1 MDPKRNLDN
10 RVVGRQLS
18 ASQAQRVSMRVVYR
32 LLGLA
37 LLVSAGLAVRLPAQ
51 DYRAQ
56 ALRILKTVPLID
68 GHNDIPDAI
77 RVRGGLDSV
86 DFAVLQPK
94 LMSDIPKLR
103 AGGVGAQFWAAYV
116 PVTTMDSGPHPAVY
130 ALEQIDLI
138 KRLCAKYP
146 RDLAMAYRAADV
158 ERNFTAGKISCLIG
172 IEGGHAIENSLGALR
187 MFAAL
192 GVRYITLTHWRSLSW
207 ATASTDTARR
217 GLSPFGRDVVHEMNR
232 LGIVVDLSHVNDATM
247 SDALHTTRAPLMFS
261 HSSARALTGHARD
274 VPDSILKLVPGN
286 GGIVMV
292 NFNPG
297 FVSEAVRVYE
307 DSMEA
312 HARALRAAGR
322 DAAVVADSLR
332 VWAARAPKATLAQV
346 ADHIDHIRAVAGV
359 DHVGIGSDFDGIT
372 EVPVGLEDVSKF
384 PDLIAELLRRGWS
397 EQDVRKVAG
406 LNVLRVLR
414 ATEQVAAKR

>member
-1 MDPKRNLDN
+1 MQDWK
-10 RVVGRQLS
+10 VGKWGWRKG
-18 ASQAQRVSMRVVYR
+18 R
-32 LLGLA
+32 LL
-37 LLVSAGLAVRLPAQ
+37 AVFLSIVPSFPLSAQ

-77 RVRGGLDSV
+77 RERGGLDSV
-86 DFAVLQPK
+86 DFAVSQPK
-94 LMSDIPKLR
+94 LMTDIPKLR
-103 AGGVGAQFWAAYV
+103 AGAVGGQFWAAYV

-158 ERNFTAGKISCLIG
+158 ERNFAAGKISCLIG

-187 MFAAL
+187 MFAVL

-217 GLSPFGRDVVHEMNR
+217 GLSAFGRDVVHEMNR
-232 LGIVVDLSHVNDATM
+232 LGILVDLSHVNDGTM
-247 SDALHTTRAPLMFS
+247 SDALHAARAPVMFS
-261 HSSARALTGHARD
+261 HSSARALTHHARD
-274 VPDSILKLVPGN
+274 VPDSILRLVPPN

-297 FVSEAVRVYE
+297 FVSEAVRVYA
-307 DSMEA
+307 DSLESR
-312 HARALRAAGR
+312 ARALRAAGTDSATRR
-322 DAAVVADSLR
+322 DSVQA
-332 VWAARAPKATLAQV
+332 WQARAPKATLQQV
-346 ADHIDHIRAVAGV
+346 ADHIDYLRRVVGV
-359 DHVGIGSDFDGIT
+359 DHVGLGSDFDGIT

-384 PDLIAELLRRGWS
+384 PDLIAELLKRGWS

-406 LNVLRVLR
+406 LNALRVLR
-414 ATEQVAAKR
+414 EAERVAVQMRGK

>member
-1 MDPKRNLDN
+1 MAADWRTGGKA
-10 RVVGRQLS
+10 VGRT
-18 ASQAQRVSMRVVYR
+18 A
-32 LLGLA
+32 LGLA
-37 LLVSAGLAVRLPAQ
+37 VLLSARPPVRLSAQ

-77 RVRGGLDSV
+77 RERGGLDSV

-94 LMSDIPKLR
+94 LMTDIPKLR

-116 PVTTMDSGPHPAVY
+116 PVTTIDSGPHPAVY

-146 RDLAMAYRAADV
+146 RDLAMARTAADV
-158 ERNFTAGKISCLIG
+158 ERNFQAGKISCLIG

-217 GLSPFGRDVVHEMNR
+217 GLSAFGRDVVHEMNR
-232 LGIVVDLSHVNDATM
+232 LGILVDLSHVNDATM
-247 SDALHTTRAPLMFS
+247 SDALHAARAPVMFS
-261 HSSARALTGHARD
+261 HSSARALSHHSRN
-274 VPDSILKLVPGN
+274 VPDSILRLVAPN

-307 DSMEA
+307 DSLEPRV
-312 HARALRAAGR
+312 RALKAAGT
-322 DAAVVADSLR
+322 DTAAIRDSLR
-332 VWAARAPKATLAQV
+332 TWRARAPKATLQQV
-346 ADHIDHIRAVAGV
+346 ADHIDYLRRVVGA
-359 DHVGIGSDFDGIT
+359 DHVGLGSDFDGIT

-397 EQDVRKVAG
+397 EQDLRKVAG
-406 LNVLRVLR
+406 MNVLRVLR
-414 ATEQVAAKR
+414 DAERVEAEMTAARD

>member
-1 MDPKRNLDN
+1 MTTVRRLDGWAIGLCVSLLTAYPSN
-10 RVVGRQLS
+10 RS
-18 ASQAQRVSMRVVYR
+18 
-32 LLGLA
+32 
-37 LLVSAGLAVRLPAQ
+37 PAQ

-56 ALRILKTVPLID
+56 ALRVLKTVPLID

-77 RVRGGLDSV
+77 RERGGLDSV
-86 DFAVLQPK
+86 DFAVTQPK
-94 LMSDIPKLR
+94 LMTDIPKLR
-103 AGGVGAQFWAAYV
+103 AGAMGGQFWAAYV

-146 RDLAMAYRAADV
+146 RDLALAYSAADV
-158 ERNFTAGKISCLIG
+158 ERNFKAGRVSCLIG

-232 LGIVVDLSHVNDATM
+232 LGILVDLSHVNDATM
-247 SDALHTTRAPLMFS
+247 SDALHAAHAPVMFS
-261 HSSARALTGHARD
+261 HSSARALTHHPRD
-274 VPDSILKLVPGN
+274 VPDSILRLVPAN

-297 FVSEAVRVYE
+297 FVSEAVRVYD
-307 DSMEA
+307 DSLEPR
-312 HARALRAAGR
+312 ARALKAAAT
-322 DAAVVADSLR
+322 DSAAIRDSLK
-332 VWAARAPKATLAQV
+332 VWRARAPKATLQQV
-346 ADHIDHIRAVAGV
+346 ADHIDYLRRVVGV
-359 DHVGIGSDFDGIT
+359 DHVGLGSDFDGIT

-384 PDLIAELLRRGWS
+384 PDLIAELLKRGWT
-397 EQDVRKVAG
+397 EQNVQKVAG

-414 ATEQVAAKR
+414 DAERVAAEGNAKARGTDAQR

>member
-1 MDPKRNLDN
+1 MLR
-10 RVVGRQLS
+10 
-18 ASQAQRVSMRVVYR
+18 R
-32 LLGLA
+32 LPVA
-37 LLVSAGLAVRLPAQ
+37 LLLLSLYPSTRLPAQ
-51 DYRAQ
+51 DFRAQ

-77 RVRGGLDSV
+77 RARGGLDSV

-94 LMSDIPKLR
+94 LMTDIPKLR
-103 AGGVGAQFWAAYV
+103 AGGVGGQFWAAYV
-116 PVTTMDSGPHPAVY
+116 PVTTLDSGPHPAVY

-138 KRLCAKYP
+138 KRLCTKYP

-158 ERNFTAGKISCLIG
+158 ERNFKAGKISCLIG

-217 GLSPFGRDVVHEMNR
+217 GLSAFGRDVVHEMNR

-247 SDALHTTRAPLMFS
+247 SDALHTTRAPVMFS

-274 VPDSILKLVPGN
+274 VPDSILKLVPKN

-297 FVSEAVRVYE
+297 FVSEAVRLYE

-312 HARALRAAGR
+312 RARALRAAGV
-322 DAAVVADSLR
+322 DATSVAESTK
-332 VWAARAPKATLAQV
+332 VWAARAPQATLAQV

-359 DHVGIGSDFDGIT
+359 DHVGLGSDFDGIT

-397 EQDVRKVAG
+397 EADVKKVAG

-414 ATEQVAAKR
+414 ATELVAASRKM

>member
-1 MDPKRNLDN
+1 MLRPLP
-10 RVVGRQLS
+10 V
-18 ASQAQRVSMRVVYR
+18 
-32 LLGLA
+32 A
-37 LLVSAGLAVRLPAQ
+37 LLLLSVYPSTPLPAQ
-51 DYRAQ
+51 DFRAQ

-77 RVRGGLDSV
+77 RARGGLDSV

-94 LMSDIPKLR
+94 LMTDIPKLR
-103 AGGVGAQFWAAYV
+103 AGGVGGQFWAAYV
-116 PVTTMDSGPHPAVY
+116 PVTTLDSGPHPAVY

-138 KRLCAKYP
+138 KRLCTKYP

-158 ERNFTAGKISCLIG
+158 ERNFKAGKLSCLIG

-192 GVRYITLTHWRSLSW
+192 GVRYITLTHWRSLPW

-217 GLSPFGRDVVHEMNR
+217 GLSSFGRDVVHEMNR

-247 SDALHTTRAPLMFS
+247 SDALHTTRAPVMFS

-274 VPDSILKLVPGN
+274 VPDSILKLVPKN

-297 FVSEAVRVYE
+297 FVSEAVRLYE

-312 HARALRAAGR
+312 RARALRAAGVE
-322 DAAVVADSLR
+322 ATSVAESTK

-346 ADHIDHIRAVAGV
+346 ADHIEHIRQVAGV
-359 DHVGIGSDFDGIT
+359 DHVGLGSDFDGIT

-397 EQDVRKVAG
+397 EQDVKKVAG
-406 LNVLRVLR
+406 LNALRVLW
-414 ATEQVAAKR
+414 ANEQVAPGK